1 MDNIFREK
9 SLERVNAPE
18 ELNDYIHVTT
28 PALWLVVSPLLIIIA
43 GFLIWG
49 IFFSVEIHNEDGT
62 TEEIH
67 PITFVL
73 D

>member
-1 MDNIFREK
+1 MDNIFREQ
-9 SLERVNAPE
+9 SRERVNAPE
-18 ELNDYIHVTT
+18 ELNDYIHITT
-28 PALWLVVSPLLIIIA
+28 PALWFVVSALLIIIA

-62 TEEIH
+62 TEEVH

>member
-28 PALWLVVSPLLIIIA
+28 PALWFVVSALLIIIA

-62 TEEIH
+62 TEEVH